1 MHAAPFEYVP
11 REDVPSFITRPQDP
25 TPPIAPPAVPPLL
38 PSEEIITLSLL
49 SESTQVH
56 QPETP
61 QDAPT
66 TRIYL
71 PSTDAQRRTLANEY
85 AEHGI
90 RKPLSY
96 YMERTRLSKPTLK
109 RLIKKLQAGE
119 VTKLKKR
126 GRKPRY
132 TPELLKEIASRLC
145 TRNMTLRQARKDIIL
160 SNMAAI
166 ENHGELLPEVSL
178 TTIHR
183 YVSNDQL
190 MEEVDVGPISFTEV
204 TQ

>member
-1 MHAAPFEYVP
+1 MHAAPFEYAP
-11 REDVPSFITRPQDP
+11 REDVTSFITRPQDP

-49 SESTQVH
+49 SESSQVH
-56 QPETP
+56 QPERP

-85 AEHGI
+85 AEHRI

-119 VTKLKKR
+119 DITKLKNGEESR
-126 GRKPRY
+126 G
-132 TPELLKEIASRLC
+132 TPPSC
-145 TRNMTLRQARKDIIL
+145 
-160 SNMAAI
+160 
-166 ENHGELLPEVSL
+166 
-178 TTIHR
+178 
-183 YVSNDQL
+183 
-190 MEEVDVGPISFTEV
+190 
-204 TQ
+204 